1 MQIELVFKDGKAIN
15 LAACDELVKYL
26 TFFGGTLDD
35 VAEAYKLSSTK
46 LDKLADSF
54 KNHRGLVGEHHE
66 SSQRVF
72 AKTDHLNLEDS
83 QRRVAYVRHLNAKV
97 DQFEGLQER
106 GQATVVPVVQG
117 RSENAAWRIGMT
129 GFGYSPTLDPGYY
142 GKGLGLLF

>member
-35 VAEAYKLSSTK
+35 VVEASRLSSIE
-46 LDKLADSF
+46 LADSF

-66 SSQRVF
+66 MQPEF
-72 AKTDHLNLEDS
+72 YAKKGYLDLEDC
-83 QRRVAYVRHLNAKV
+83 QRRLAYVRHLNAKV

>member
-1 MQIELVFKDGKAIN
+1 MKIELVFKDGETIDST
-15 LAACDELVKYL
+15 ACDKLVKYL
-26 TFFGGTLDD
+26 TFFGGTLTD
-35 VAEAYKLSSTK
+35 VEEAYKLSTPK
-46 LDKLADSF
+46 LTDSF
-54 KNHRGLVGEHHE
+54 NNHRGFVGEHHE
-66 SSQRVF
+66 SSQSVF
-72 AKTDHLNLEDS
+72 ARTDHLDFEDS
-83 QRRVAYVRHLNAKV
+83 QHRLAYVRHLNAKV